1 MENTLTIIFWIIF
14 TIYALRLAFRYLLP
28 WLIARLMKRMANR
41 MQQNS
46 NSYQNPQSND
56 GRIKVDKIP
65 KNEPKIDPE
74 IGEYIDFEE
83 INDNENPK

>member
-1 MENTLTIIFWIIF
+1 
-14 TIYALRLAFRYLLP
+14 
-28 WLIARLMKRMANR
+28 MANR